1 MDEVIFQNKPNLY
14 AFCLFVFLCGFKK
27 INQMRFSKGYTFK
40 QNYTFSLFF
49 FFLKKRFSMVFTE
62 EMKIPPI

>member
-14 AFCLFVFLCGFKK
+14 AFCLFVLLCGFKKK
-27 INQMRFSKGYTFK
+27 INQMRFSKGYIFK
-40 QNYTFSLFF
+40 QNYTFSLF
-49 FFLKKRFSMVFTE
+49 LKKNTRFSMVFTE